1 MLRTEGSLLS
11 MGQAAKQLH
20 VSSGTVRNWI
30 EKGYISAVRYPSGQ
44 RRIPESEV
52 TKLLTRMF
60 EIPSQLDEE
69 VVASPPRHRGRR
81 VEPDE
86 WGPAV

>member
-1 MLRTEGSLLS
+1 VKLLS
-11 MGQAAKQLH
+11 VGEAAKQLQI
-20 VSSGTVRNWI
+20 SSGTVRNWI
-30 EKGYISAVRYPSGQ
+30 AKGYIAGVRLPSGH
-44 RRIPESEV
+44 RKVPESEV

-60 EIPSQLDEE
+60 ELPSQLDEDI
-69 VVASPPRHRGRR
+69 VAATPRRRGRR

>member
-1 MLRTEGSLLS
+1 MGGNKLLS
-11 MGQAAKQLH
+11 VGQAAEQLQI
-20 VSSGTVRNWI
+20 SAGTVRNWI
-30 EKGYISAVRYPSGQ
+30 DKGYITGVRLPSGH
-44 RRIPESEV
+44 RKIPESEV

-69 VVASPPRHRGRR
+69 SSEPAPRRR
-81 VEPDE
+81 RQEVPPDE